1 MARRPSA
8 RLGAPEPPG
17 RDARASEFA
26 CRSVAWSRGDAWVVL
41 LDGDD
46 PFSYGSWRRAGV
58 EVRPRAAGGEA

>member
-1 MARRPSA
+1 M
-8 RLGAPEPPG
+8 
-17 RDARASEFA
+17 
-26 CRSVAWSRGDAWVVL
+26 AWSRGDAWVVL